1 MTVAS
6 LCLRGYRTQ
15 RLPSTLRKKIA
26 YASSICCVPWFT
38 GLGDIKKNNTIVSQ
52 IKKGVIEQRMLFT
65 VHAVELE
72 QANFRKFEVTDNPH
86 IQGTD
91 Q

>member
-38 GLGDIKKNNTIVSQ
+38 GLGDIKNNTIVSQ
-52 IKKGVIEQRMLFT
+52 IRKGVIEHRMLFT
-65 VHAVELE
+65 VHAVEPE
-72 QANFRKFEVTDNPH
+72 PANFRKFEITGNPH